1 MKSVKKLI
9 GFSAGIVM
17 LFLISHGALAQT
29 TLPTATQF
37 SIIIDRPIASASVQP
52 GFQFAGTV
60 DLDVLIDNKVAIP
73 KGTQVMGKVISATT
87 AGRAVG
93 KAEIIVELTKIKKGD
108 AYLDIRTHPLN
119 VAASEGQGKKTARR
133 VAVGAA
139 VGGVYN
145 KGKGAGRGAAVMG
158 AASLLGSDGNI
169 TIPKGYNLPFTLAE
183 NLTY

>member
-1 MKSVKKLI
+1 MKSVKNFI
-9 GFSAGIVM
+9 GFSACVVLLLM
-17 LFLISHGALAQT
+17 VSHVGLAQT

-37 SIIIDRPIASASVQP
+37 SIIVDRSIASASVQP

-93 KAEIIVELTKIKKGD
+93 KAEIILELTKIKKGD

-158 AASLLGSDGNI
+158 AASLLGGDGNI